1 MSNLN
6 GFELAGRNMKVNHV
20 TERDTSA
27 METLD
32 GEDTDGGVGMTP
44 QSRAALMARLAEGH
58 NTGGWLVPILGECYF
73 LHCLS
78 PLSLSLFL
86 SFPPP
91 PGLTVPQLPQVNVPN
106 IPVISSCFMLSNMF
120 DPSHENDPGWDKDIN
135 DDVLEEC
142 MRHGP
147 VMHIYVDPFSQV
159 RNCIKLNW
167 WYKLSTEIDHR
178 ERCVQVS
185 ICCGEYVVRYA

>member
-58 NTGGWLVPILGECYF
+58 NTGGWLVPILGEC
-73 LHCLS
+73 LH
-78 PLSLSLFL
+78 LSLSLLL
-86 SFPPP
+86 SLF
-91 PGLTVPQLPQVNVPN
+91 
-106 IPVISSCFMLSNMF
+106 SS
-120 DPSHENDPGWDKDIN
+120 PSRSDSTTATSSQCTKHTCHF
-135 DDVLEEC
+135 VLF
-142 MRHGP
+142 HAQQH
-147 VMHIYVDPFSQV
+147 V
-159 RNCIKLNW
+159 
-167 WYKLSTEIDHR
+167 
-178 ERCVQVS
+178 
-185 ICCGEYVVRYA
+185 

>member
-1 MSNLN
+1 
-6 GFELAGRNMKVNHV
+6 MKVNHV

-58 NTGGWLVPILGECYF
+58 NTG
-73 LHCLS
+73 
-78 PLSLSLFL
+78 
-86 SFPPP
+86 
-91 PGLTVPQLPQVNVPN
+91 LTVPQLPQVNVPN

-120 DPSHENDPGWDKDIN
+120 DPSTENESGWDKDIQ

-147 VMHIYVDPFSQV
+147 VMHIYVDPFSRGNVYVKCMTPQV
-159 RNCIKLNW
+159 AAAAFNSLNGRFFAGKKIVAQFIAETT
-167 WYKLSTEIDHR
+167 YHVKFPAALAA
-178 ERCVQVS
+178 
-185 ICCGEYVVRYA
+185 VVPLKTTS

>member
-58 NTGGWLVPILGECYF
+58 NTGGWSF
-73 LHCLS
+73 TS
-78 PLSLSLFL
+78 LSLSLTLSLFL
-86 SFPPP
+86 P
-91 PGLTVPQLPQVNVPN
+91 LQV
-106 IPVISSCFMLSNMF
+106 
-120 DPSHENDPGWDKDIN
+120 
-135 DDVLEEC
+135 
-142 MRHGP
+142 
-147 VMHIYVDPFSQV
+147 
-159 RNCIKLNW
+159 
-167 WYKLSTEIDHR
+167 
-178 ERCVQVS
+178 
-185 ICCGEYVVRYA
+185 

>member
-1 MSNLN
+1 MCINWSISLFERQFRDSEAAERAMANLN

-58 NTGGWLVPILGECYF
+58 NTGRWLVPVLGNCYF
-73 LHCLS
+73 PS
-78 PLSLSLFL
+78 PRSTSLSLS
-86 SFPPP
+86 

-120 DPSHENDPGWDKDIN
+120 DPSAENELGWDKDIH

-159 RNCIKLNW
+159 RNCDTKL
-167 WYKLSTEIDHR
+167 LVQID
-178 ERCVQVS
+178 
-185 ICCGEYVVRYA
+185 